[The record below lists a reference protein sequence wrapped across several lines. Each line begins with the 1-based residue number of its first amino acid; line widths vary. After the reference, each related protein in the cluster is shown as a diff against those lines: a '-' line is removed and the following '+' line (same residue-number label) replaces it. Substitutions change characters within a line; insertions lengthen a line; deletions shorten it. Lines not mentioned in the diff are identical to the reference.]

1 MQRVGL
7 LPAAEGP
14 WVVLWGVCA
23 RIGLYIQP
31 TAAANPIGCSYRHFI
46 VSALDTSPSLGTL
59 VLRGRVDQKWS
70 SGKTHDA
77 CRGSLTVDEWKLEI
91 LTEFVMKLKVWGQK
105 GPSRKSALLKEQFTQ
120 KSNFTD
126 VNVILSSLQ
135 IKSGEVSTEQFWS
148 FTVKELQRS
157 AEQLKQL
164 RLQSARLLW
173 SQSAAEN
180 TSLTDLRPDL
190 HHRHSDANSASSAA
204 TVNF

>member
-1 MQRVGL
+1 MKLFDFKLLKLSLVPLLLLFVGPTCCLGFHSSPQGSLKFHPAETNCTEEPWPRAAAPDWRFWLTWMQRAGL

-77 CRGSLTVDEWKLEI
+77 CRGSLTVDEWKLQI
-91 LTEFVMKLKVWGQK
+91 LTEFVKKLKVRGQK
-105 GPSRKSALLKEQFTQ
+105 GRSRKAALLKEQFT
-120 KSNFTD
+120 
-126 VNVILSSLQ
+126 
-135 IKSGEVSTEQFWS
+135 
-148 FTVKELQRS
+148 
-157 AEQLKQL
+157 
-164 RLQSARLLW
+164 
-173 SQSAAEN
+173 
-180 TSLTDLRPDL
+180 
-190 HHRHSDANSASSAA
+190 
-204 TVNF
+204 